1 MLIPY
6 LTITC
11 FNVIVISSLSF
22 PVNCIGNLR
31 QSWILDPTWWIPEY
45 STGFQSLW
53 IPVVKWDS
61 GFLKLYSGFQ
71 SPGFWIFP
79 QAKVFPV
86 SGFPY
91 MECTFSFLLTAS
103 ESHLPFWVNNINRSE
118 NFQQKFWKEMDYF
131 WTFRFRHFLFWNFN
145 NLRWDSS

>member
-1 MLIPY
+1 MW
-6 LTITC
+6 
-11 FNVIVISSLSF
+11 SLSVHF
-22 PVNCIGNLR
+22 LVPCIGNLR
-31 QSWILDPTWWIPEY
+31 QSWILDPSRWIPEY

-71 SPGFWIFP
+71 SPGFWIP

-118 NFQQKFWKEMDYF
+118 NFQLKFWKEMDYF
-131 WTFRFRHFLFWNFN
+131 SNISIRAFPFSKL
-145 NLRWDSS
+145 